1 LARRAIAGI
10 MIVSE
15 RKRIRS
21 YGCAPS
27 TNSSGG
33 SPSENLNQ
41 PSVIDSKSRWDAR
54 SANQWMQPASIVS
67 SGRFA
72 EVVDKG
78 RMLTRSQPA
87 RFATTV
93 PPAYRPDIDGLRAV
107 SILAVVGYHAFPAS
121 VSGGFV
127 GVDIFFVI
135 SGFLITRIIVTELAT
150 DSFSILAFYQR
161 RVRRI
166 FPTLIVVLATTYAVG
181 WMVLL
186 PRDFK
191 LLGDNILGGAGFF
204 ANFVQLRTLGYFAP
218 DASTNPL
225 LHLWSL
231 AIEEQFYIFWPLL
244 LLLLNGRRF
253 RTAAISMIGI
263 GSLAANIYLV
273 TEHQAIAFY
282 SPATR
287 AWELLAGALLVRS
300 NGDATARFPAI
311 ADDIK
316 GAAGLLLIG
325 LAMGLLDHTTGY
337 PGWGAL
343 LPVVGAALLIEA
355 RGSIVNRRL
364 LSHPAMIF
372 IGLVSYPLY
381 LWHWP
386 LLCYLGILRG
396 GDPTALEK
404 DLVIA
409 LAFAVACGTYTF
421 IERPIR
427 RRRNAVIGLGLA
439 MGVMGGIGVGTIL
452 ASGLGFRFPSEIGAI
467 ASLPIKENA
476 GFRADCFLES
486 DEISLQRRARCIEGG
501 AGPLIFVWGDSTAAA
516 LYPGLKQAQQHHA
529 FHIAQFTSN
538 DCPPILGHRGSVQC
552 TDVNRETFDI
562 IATILPDIVLLHAM
576 WRDDTNFREL
586 RETIASLRRI
596 GIARIVMVG
605 PVPLWKRTLPFML
618 VNAYRLQHRLPER
631 ISTGVSGAAVDNL
644 MRQFSEDEHVEY
656 FSVWNQFCNPDG
668 CLARTGPS
676 AADVVVKDQ
685 AHLSTKGSEFLVRAI
700 TSDLLTSEGAGLR

>member
-1 LARRAIAGI
+1 
-10 MIVSE
+10 MPV
-15 RKRIRS
+15 
-21 YGCAPS
+21 
-27 TNSSGG
+27 
-33 SPSENLNQ
+33 
-41 PSVIDSKSRWDAR
+41 
-54 SANQWMQPASIVS
+54 
-67 SGRFA
+67 
-72 EVVDKG
+72 
-78 RMLTRSQPA
+78 RSQPA
-87 RFATTV
+87 KFATTA

-121 VSGGFV
+121 VPGGFV

-150 DSFSILAFYQR
+150 DCFSILAFYRR

-166 FPTLIVVLATTYAVG
+166 FPALIVVLATTYAVG

-191 LLGDNILGGAGFF
+191 LLGDNIAGGAGFV
-204 ANFVQLRTLGYFAP
+204 ANFVQLRALGYFAP

-231 AIEEQFYIFWPLL
+231 GIEEQYYIFWPLL

-253 RTAAISMIGI
+253 RTAAICMIGI
-263 GSLAANIYLV
+263 GSLAANIFLV

-300 NGDATARFPAI
+300 SGDATPRLPVS

-316 GAAGLLLIG
+316 AAAGLLLIG
-325 LAMGLLDHTTGY
+325 LAIGLLDPTTKY
-337 PGWGAL
+337 PGWAAL

-355 RGSIVNRRL
+355 RGSLVNRRL
-364 LSHPAMIF
+364 LSHPAMIV

-386 LLCYLGILRG
+386 LLCYLGIVRG
-396 GDPTALEK
+396 GVPTALEK

-409 LAFAVACGTYTF
+409 LAFALACGTYTL
-421 IERPIR
+421 IERPVR
-427 RRRNAVIGLGLA
+427 RRRNAVIGLVLA
-439 MGVMGGIGVGTIL
+439 MSVMGGIGVGTIL
-452 ASGLGFRFPSEIGAI
+452 ASGLGFRFPAEISAI
-467 ASLPIKENA
+467 ASLPVKENA
-476 GFRADCFLES
+476 GFRADCFLELG
-486 DEISLQRRARCIEGG
+486 EISVQRPARCIEGG
-501 AGPLIFVWGDSTAAA
+501 AGPLIWVWGDSTAAA
-516 LYPGLKQAQQHHA
+516 LYPGLKQAQQHHG
-529 FHIAQFTSN
+529 FRIAQFTSN
-538 DCPPILGHRGSVQC
+538 DCPPILGIRGSVQC

-562 IATILPDIVLLHAM
+562 IATIKPDIVLLHAM
-576 WRDDTNFREL
+576 WRENTNFPEL
-586 RETIASLRRI
+586 RATIAGLRRI
-596 GIARIVMVG
+596 GIAGIVMVG

-631 ISTGVSGAAVDNL
+631 ISTGVSGAAVDSL
-644 MRQFSEDEHVEY
+644 MQQFSRDEHVDY
-656 FSVWNQFCNPDG
+656 FSAWNLFCNPDG

-676 AADVVVKDQ
+676 ATDVVVTDQ
-685 AHLSTKGSEFLVRAI
+685 AHLSTRGSEFLVRAM
-700 TSDLLTSEGAGLR
+700 TNDLLTALLP